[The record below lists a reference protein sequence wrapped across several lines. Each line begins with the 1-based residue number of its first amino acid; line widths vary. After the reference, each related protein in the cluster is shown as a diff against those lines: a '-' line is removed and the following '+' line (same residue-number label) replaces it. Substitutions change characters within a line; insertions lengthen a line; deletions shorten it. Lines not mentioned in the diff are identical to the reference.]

1 MDNFLE
7 ILIPLAFAA
16 IYFLGNMFS
25 KKSEDDSAAPAAPRR
40 GEDPEA
46 AERQRRIQDE
56 IRRKIQERR
65 GGEGGRPRPQP
76 SASAQRPQTG
86 EGGRPRPQPS
96 ASAQQSSRPESSRT
110 PAPKGAFSW
119 DESDNAYEHQMQAK
133 LQQIEAT
140 QRRAAQ
146 LKEQARSTSTNTQ
159 SSQRSQRNEREAS
172 TTPRKGSFFG
182 GSVRST
188 LRDPGAARAAFIYSE
203 VIGQPISQR
212 GAETVP
218 GLVR

>member
-1 MDNFLE
+1 
-7 ILIPLAFAA
+7 
-16 IYFLGNMFS
+16 
-25 KKSEDDSAAPAAPRR
+25 
-40 GEDPEA
+40 
-46 AERQRRIQDE
+46 
-56 IRRKIQERR
+56 
-65 GGEGGRPRPQP
+65 
-76 SASAQRPQTG
+76 
-86 EGGRPRPQPS
+86 
-96 ASAQQSSRPESSRT
+96 
-110 PAPKGAFSW
+110 
-119 DESDNAYEHQMQAK
+119 MQAK

-159 SSQRSQRNEREAS
+159 SRQRSEREAS

-188 LRDPGAARAAFIYSE
+188 LRDPRAARAAFIYSE

-218 GLVR
+218 GLIR